1 MVLNLDKRMVTVIAN
16 RNRNVRIVFYVSE
29 KERDLI
35 EQKMQEAGIKNREA
49 YIRKM
54 SLGGYIIH
62 VDLSD
67 IRELVSLLRNATNNL
82 NQIAR
87 RVNETENIYETDI
100 KDLQENYDRLWGKA
114 ENIMRKLAEI

>member
-1 MVLNLDKRMVTVIAN
+1 MVTVIAN